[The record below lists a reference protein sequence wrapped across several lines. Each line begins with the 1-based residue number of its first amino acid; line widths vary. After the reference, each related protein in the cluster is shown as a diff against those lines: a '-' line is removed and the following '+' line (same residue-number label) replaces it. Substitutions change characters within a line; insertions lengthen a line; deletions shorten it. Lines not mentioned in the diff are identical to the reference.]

1 MYDRNIERGRG
12 GEAVRVHESAVLSS
26 KGRKGLSEELTV
38 KQRPEEGEGAME
50 R

>member
-1 MYDRNIERGRG
+1 MYDRNIEWRG

-26 KGRKGLSEELTV
+26 MGRKGLLEELTV
-38 KQRPEEGEGAME
+38 EQRPEEGEGAME